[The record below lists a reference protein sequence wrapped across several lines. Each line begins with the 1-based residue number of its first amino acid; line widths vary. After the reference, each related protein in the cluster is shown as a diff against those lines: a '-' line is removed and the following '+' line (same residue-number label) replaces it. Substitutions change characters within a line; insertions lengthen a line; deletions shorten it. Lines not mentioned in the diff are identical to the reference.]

1 MHNNGDVYGSD
12 GYFNTYT
19 FLREARRVILTH
31 AGLPFTDYSDD
42 DDIVVVPD
50 GDTLSDDGK
59 DDDDKGVGDDGK
71 GDDDD
76 DIGVEHRAIVTDQSP
91 MFLLLCPTLIHL
103 PVHPDDA
110 VMQVL
115 IQSSRS
121 RNRS

>member
-76 DIGVEHRAIVTDQSP
+76 DIGVEHRTIVTDQSP

>member
-42 DDIVVVPD
+42 DDDDDVVLDDNV
-50 GDTLSDDGK
+50 SSDGK
-59 DDDDKGVGDDGK
+59 DDDDNSVGDDGK

-76 DIGVEHRAIVTDQSP
+76 DIGVGHHTIVPDQSP

-110 VMQVL
+110 VMQVRWY
-115 IQSSRS
+115 SHSCW
-121 RNRS
+121 